1 MDAHAYKTVIPGLG
15 LGLIASWLFYNSW
28 FGMLVSVPVIPI
40 MWRRNKQEIMR
51 KKRTQIKEEFREM
64 MVMVSGNLNAGYSLE
79 NSFLQVSKTNAT
91 EWKLMDRELERI
103 ENGLSYSKRI
113 ETLLLDMGKRWE
125 ITEIVNFA
133 RLIEVAKQYGGNIP
147 MLIRQM
153 TTNFADVQETE
164 MEIQTVIAAKRMEG
178 TIMLLVPF
186 GILLMLRLINPTYI
200 QVIYE
205 SIAGRI
211 WMTICLIVIILCKL
225 WIEKIVRIEV

>member
-1 MDAHAYKTVIPGLG
+1 MDAHVYKTVIPGLG
-15 LGLIASWLFYNSW
+15 LGFAASWLFYNSW

-40 MWRRNKQEIMR
+40 MWSRNKQERIRINR
-51 KKRTQIKEEFREM
+51 KHIKEEFREM

-79 NSFLQVSKTNAT
+79 NSFLQVSKTNPA
-91 EWKLMDRELERI
+91 EWKFMDRELERI

-125 ITEIVNFA
+125 VTEIVNFA

-153 TTNFADVQETE
+153 TTNFADVQEAE

-211 WMTICLIVIILCKL
+211 WMTICLTVIILCRF